1 MLSANLLFPKVN
13 TAPDSDRKQQN
24 KMISDQLI
32 ISGLFYSMCEVIM
45 SNTLMIDA
53 FRSVILM

>member
-1 MLSANLLFPKVN
+1 
-13 TAPDSDRKQQN
+13 
-24 KMISDQLI
+24 MISDQLI

-53 FRSVILM
+53 FLSVILM